1 MRERGRGGGSL
12 LTVRVRVLASV
23 EGMQRFPVPL
33 QQNNN
38 GLVGDVFVL
47 GGGWCWRGRRKE
59 GRRGRK
65 EDDDI

>member
-1 MRERGRGGGSL
+1 M
-12 LTVRVRVLASV
+12 LASV
-23 EGMQRFPVPL
+23 ERMQRFPVPL

-59 GRRGRK
+59 GREEGRK
-65 EDDDI
+65 TMIFEEGLKGQARHT

>member
-1 MRERGRGGGSL
+1 M
-12 LTVRVRVLASV
+12 LASV
-23 EGMQRFPVPL
+23 ERMRCFPVPF

-47 GGGWCWRGRRKE
+47 GARRCWRGRRKE
-59 GRRGRK
+59 GRKEGGR